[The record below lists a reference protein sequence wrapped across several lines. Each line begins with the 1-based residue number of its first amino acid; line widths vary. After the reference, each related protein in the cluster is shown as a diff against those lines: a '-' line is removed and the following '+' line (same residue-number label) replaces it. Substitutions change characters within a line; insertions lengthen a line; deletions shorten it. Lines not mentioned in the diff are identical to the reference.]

1 MAIYRIK
8 KDCWNPTPEERPSF
22 SNILERLTTC
32 TQDPDVMN
40 APLPSFFRPVSTES
54 DQTIMRPPGND
65 HSCLQA
71 PNTSD
76 YLIPLPEKAALS
88 LEQYE
93 IGIRNAAERLLLE
106 TTGVTMSEA
115 TYAAPKIISPA
126 IPHKLNDGS
135 WETSFML
142 PNSNSD
148 EPLLVENGQEDFIKR
163 PDSQGSLVCF
173 FSKNIFL

>member
-1 MAIYRIK
+1 M

-22 SNILERLTTC
+22 SNILERLTAC

-40 APLPSFFRPVSTES
+40 APLPSFFRPPSTER

-65 HSCLQA
+65 NSCLQA
-71 PNTSD
+71 PNSSD

-106 TTGVTMSEA
+106 TTGVTMSEG
-115 TYAAPKIISPA
+115 TYGAPKIISPA
-126 IPHKLNDGS
+126 VPQKLNDGS

-142 PNSNSD
+142 PNSNSE
-148 EPLLVENGQEDFIKR
+148 EPLLENGQEDFIKR
-163 PDSQGSLVCF
+163 PESQGSLVRFSSF
-173 FSKNIFL
+173 FSSFF